1 MTGLNPVSYH
11 DMPNGKREY
20 CDGVVLFLNVMEYDS
35 LSTVIVAVI
44 VLLGI
49 AVWLPLRTSTS
60 MKQVLEHRADKFSTS
75 LHLVDEHSGTRFSD
89 GRTHMEGVGMQ
100 PNTRRPGVPTAE
112 RIAQVRSLRRAAIR
126 RRRIIVVTL
135 ALVTVGV
142 LVCAFSLRFSPLYAL
157 IPAAALGIVLA
168 LGVHASRQAREW
180 EHELSLARKRAAGN
194 KTVTD
199 AQKRAIAERKAKQK
213 ALADH
218 KSQRAVE
225 DQESKTAENEPP
237 TYEMEQREIRQVLH
251 KAQMEQRKALQEHA
265 AQKNP
270 EPQAQEPV
278 QEQSKTI
285 VEAAEKPLPE
295 PHSES
300 EVTREAG
307 SQDLISFSLGAPR
320 ESDAS
325 NAETVEDPQSL
336 EIKSA
341 RQVAKAEPVDTEER
355 KALAA
360 EAKMETV
367 PASEAK
373 QSDGDEKAMNAADAE
388 SQTSAIDSFHKAEQE
403 AQVAVPAATSDSLG
417 NGLEE
422 ILARRVAAK

>member
-1 MTGLNPVSYH
+1 
-11 DMPNGKREY
+11 
-20 CDGVVLFLNVMEYDS
+20 
-35 LSTVIVAVI
+35 
-44 VLLGI
+44 
-49 AVWLPLRTSTS
+49 
-60 MKQVLEHRADKFSTS
+60 
-75 LHLVDEHSGTRFSD
+75 
-89 GRTHMEGVGMQ
+89 MQ
-100 PNTRRPGVPTAE
+100 PNTRQPGVPTAE

-135 ALVTVGV
+135 ALITAVV
-142 LVCAFSLRFSPLYAL
+142 LVCAIVLRFSPLYAL
-157 IPAAALGIVLA
+157 IPAAVLGVVLA
-168 LGVHASRQAREW
+168 LGAHASKQAREW

-194 KTVTD
+194 KAV
-199 AQKRAIAERKAKQK
+199 AERKAKQK

-218 KSQRAVE
+218 ESQRAAE
-225 DQESKTAENEPP
+225 NQESKTAENEPP
-237 TYEMEQREIRQVLH
+237 TYEMEQREIRQVLR

-265 AQKNP
+265 AQRNP
-270 EPQAQEPV
+270 EQQAPEQHVEQQVQSQVVPV
-278 QEQSKTI
+278 A
-285 VEAAEKPLPE
+285 EAAEKPLPE
-295 PHSES
+295 PRSES

-320 ESDAS
+320 ESDV
-325 NAETVEDPQSL
+325 NDAEATEDPQSL

-341 RQVAKAEPVDTEER
+341 RQVAKAEPVDTAER

-367 PASEAK
+367 PAAEAK
-373 QSDGDEKAMNAADAE
+373 KADSDAADKSDDAE
-388 SQTSAIDSFHKAEQE
+388 SAENRTSAIDSFHKAEQE